1 MFFAPALRNGSAA
14 ATRPG
19 ALENGFDRF
28 IADAFG
34 MGRGF
39 QDIKEDDKIWTV
51 TLDVPGV
58 TREQLSVEVEGS
70 TLRVETT
77 PEATRR
83 YQAMYE
89 LPREVD
95 PEACEA
101 KLQDGVLTLRLAK
114 AQSATARRIEVN

>member
-1 MFFAPALRNGSAA
+1 MFFAPALRNGSLA

-19 ALENGFDRF
+19 ALDDGFDRF
-28 IADAFG
+28 IKDAFG

-39 QDIKEDDKIWTV
+39 QDIQEDDKSWTV

-58 TREQLSVEVEGS
+58 TRDQLNVQIESS
-70 TLRVETT
+70 TVRVETT
-77 PEATRR
+77 PEAKRR

-95 PEACEA
+95 PDACEA